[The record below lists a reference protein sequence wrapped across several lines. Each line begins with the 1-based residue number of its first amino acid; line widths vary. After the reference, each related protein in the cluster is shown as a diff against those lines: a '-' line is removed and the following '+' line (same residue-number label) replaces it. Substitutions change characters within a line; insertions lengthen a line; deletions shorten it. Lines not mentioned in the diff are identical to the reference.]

1 MGHLQKLERKRQ
13 VPRAAGKTDSGRE
26 GKCQTR
32 TGQGCGWGEAE
43 ESTFETAVLVE

>member
-13 VPRAAGKTDSGRE
+13 VPRAVGKTDSGKE

-32 TGQGCGWGEAE
+32 MGQGHGWGEAE
-43 ESTFETAVLVE
+43 ECTFEIAGLVE